1 MSHRALPRT
10 APRPGAPSPTALV
23 ATAAVATTSPA
34 AASVTAS
41 PTAGT
46 PPSVTASP
54 SGAPSPPAADPPS
67 PTDPLSVWPGST
79 AAVDDDLAVAGV
91 PLTEVADRFGT
102 PAYVLDE
109 AEVRDRCRA
118 YLRAFPGTDVCYA
131 AKAFLCRA
139 MVHWVREEGLG
150 LDVCSAGELELAVTS
165 GFPPERI
172 VLHGNAKSPADLQA
186 ALRLGVGRIVIDST
200 SEIARLA
207 AAVPAGSRQKVLV
220 RVVPGIAAG
229 GHAKIRTGTDDQKFG
244 LSLADGSA
252 QHAIT
257 RVLGQTRLELVGLHC
272 HLGSQITTVKP
283 YLSAVRRLIG
293 LLARIHEQHGL
304 TLPELDL
311 GGGHGI
317 AYRPG
322 EPTLDLASLGHRIR
336 AELARGC
343 AAAGLPVPRLA
354 VEPGRAIVGP
364 AGVVLYRVLSVK
376 RTGAH
381 TFVAVDGGMSDN
393 PRPALYGVRYA
404 PRLIGRRPT
413 AAPEP
418 VTVVGRHCE
427 AGDVLAADVPLPGDV
442 RPGDLLAVPVAGAY
456 HLSMASGY
464 NLVGRP
470 PVVAVAGGRARLLV
484 RRESLA
490 DIQERDIGL

>member
-1 MSHRALPRT
+1 MSHHTLPAMARDT
-10 APRPGAPSPTALV
+10 AGAPAGTGV
-23 ATAAVATTSPA
+23 AVPAHTVPPDTAAR
-34 AASVTAS
+34 
-41 PTAGT
+41 
-46 PPSVTASP
+46 PPSG
-54 SGAPSPPAADPPS
+54 SGPAPNDGRAVEEPPVEG
-67 PTDPLSVWPGST
+67 PLSVWPGST
-79 AAVDDDLAVAGV
+79 TPLGHDDLAVGGV

-102 PAYVLDE
+102 PSYVLDE
-109 AEVRDRCRA
+109 DEIRRRCRA
-118 YLRAFPGTDVCYA
+118 YLRAFPDAEVYYA

-139 MVHWVREEGLG
+139 MVHWVQEEGLG
-150 LDVCSAGELELAVTS
+150 LDVCSAGELELAVTT
-165 GFPPERI
+165 GFPPERM
-172 VLHGNAKSPADLQA
+172 VLHGNAKSPADLRA
-186 ALRLGVGRIVIDST
+186 ALRLGVGRIALDNT

-207 AAVPAGSRQKVLV
+207 AAVPAGSRQKVLI

-244 LSLADGSA
+244 LSIADGSA
-252 QHAIT
+252 QHAIA
-257 RVLGQTRLELVGLHC
+257 RVLSQPRLELVGLHC

-293 LLARIHEQHGL
+293 LLARIREQHGS
-304 TLPELDL
+304 TLPELNL
-311 GGGHGI
+311 GGGHGV

-322 EPTLDLASLGHRIR
+322 EPALDLASLGARIR
-336 AELARGC
+336 AELAGGC

-354 VEPGRAIVGP
+354 VEPGRAIAGP

-376 RTGAH
+376 RTGGH
-381 TFVAVDGGMSDN
+381 IFVAVDGGMSDN

-404 PRLIGRRPT
+404 PRLVGRD
-413 AAPEP
+413 AAAATEP

-427 AGDVLAADVPLPGDV
+427 AGDVLAADVPLPADV

-456 HLSMASGY
+456 QLSMASGY

-470 PVVAVAGGRARLLV
+470 PVVAVTAGHARLLV

>member
-1 MSHRALPRT
+1 MSHSTLPRT
-10 APRPGAPSPTALV
+10 AHEAAHEARTGTAPEGAAETESH
-23 ATAAVATTSPA
+23 
-34 AASVTAS
+34 
-41 PTAGT
+41 
-46 PPSVTASP
+46 
-54 SGAPSPPAADPPS
+54 SG
-67 PTDPLSVWPGST
+67 VWPRSAGPL
-79 AAVDDDLAVAGV
+79 ARGDLAVGGV
-91 PLTEVADRFGT
+91 PLTGLADRFGT

-109 AEVRDRCRA
+109 DEIRARCRS
-118 YLRAFPGTDVCYA
+118 YLQAFPDADVYYA

-139 MVHWVREEGLG
+139 MAHWVREEGLG
-150 LDVCSAGELELAVTS
+150 LDVCSAGELELAVTT
-165 GFPPERI
+165 GFPPDRI
-172 VLHGNAKSPADLQA
+172 VLHGNAKSPDDLRT

-200 SEIARLA
+200 SEITRLA
-207 AAVPAGSRQKVLV
+207 AALPAGARQKVLV

-252 QHAIT
+252 QHAIA
-257 RVLGQTRLELVGLHC
+257 RVIGQPRLQLVGLHC

-283 YLSAVRRLIG
+283 YLSAVRRMVG
-293 LLARIHEQHGL
+293 LLARVHEQHGI

-311 GGGHGI
+311 GGGHGV

-322 EPTLDLASLGHRIR
+322 ERALDIAVLGARIR

-354 VEPGRAIVGP
+354 VEPGRAIAGP
-364 AGVVLYRVLSVK
+364 AGVALYRVLAVK
-376 RTGAH
+376 QTAGHR
-381 TFVAVDGGMSDN
+381 FVAVDGGMSDN

-404 PRLIGRRPT
+404 PRLVGRSASAT
-413 AAPEP
+413 PEP
-418 VTVVGRHCE
+418 MTVVGRHCE
-427 AGDVLAADVPLPGDV
+427 AGDVLATDVLLPGDI

-470 PVVAVAGGRARLLV
+470 PVIAVADGRARLLV

>member
-1 MSHRALPRT
+1 MSHNTLPRAAQEAGAPPAATVAAPPAPSSAPSSAPASAPAPSSPPGARPAAPRT
-10 APRPGAPSPTALV
+10 ATPRI
-23 ATAAVATTSPA
+23 AVR
-34 AASVTAS
+34 
-41 PTAGT
+41 
-46 PPSVTASP
+46 
-54 SGAPSPPAADPPS
+54 
-67 PTDPLSVWPGST
+67 SVWPAS
-79 AAVDDDLAVAGV
+79 AVPLARGDVAVAGV
-91 PLTEVADRFGT
+91 PLTELADRFGT
-102 PAYVLDE
+102 PTYVLDE
-109 AEVRDRCRA
+109 DEVRHRCRT
-118 YLRAFPGTDVCYA
+118 YLRAFPGADVYYA

-139 MVHWVREEGLG
+139 LVHWVQEEGLG
-150 LDVCSAGELELAVTS
+150 LDVCSAGELELAVTT
-165 GFPPERI
+165 GFPAERI
-172 VLHGNAKSPADLQA
+172 VLHGNAKSPADLRT
-186 ALRLGVGRIVIDST
+186 ALRFGVGRIVIDST

-207 AAVPAGSRQKVLV
+207 AAVPAETRQKVLI

-244 LSLADGSA
+244 LSIADGSA

-257 RVLGQTRLELVGLHC
+257 RVLSQPRLELVGLHC

-283 YLSAVRRLIG
+283 YLSAVRRLVG
-293 LLARIHEQHGL
+293 LLARIREQHGV

-311 GGGHGI
+311 GGGHGV

-322 EPTLDLASLGHRIR
+322 EPALDTVALGTRIR

-354 VEPGRAIVGP
+354 VEPGRAVVGP
-364 AGVVLYRVLSVK
+364 AGVVLYRVLAVK

-404 PRLIGRRPT
+404 PRLVGRASP
-413 AAPEP
+413 AGPEP

-427 AGDVLAADVPLPGDV
+427 AGDVLATDVQLPGDI

-470 PVVAVAGGRARLLV
+470 PVIAVADGRARVLV

-490 DIQERDIGL
+490 DIQGRDVGL